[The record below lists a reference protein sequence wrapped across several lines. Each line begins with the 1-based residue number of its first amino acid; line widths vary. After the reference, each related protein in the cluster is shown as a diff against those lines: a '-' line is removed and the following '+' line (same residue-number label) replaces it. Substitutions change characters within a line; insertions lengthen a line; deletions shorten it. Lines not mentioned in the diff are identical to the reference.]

1 MGNQQV
7 ALATP
12 TTAWRA
18 FRPDDD
24 TVYSP
29 QKYRETEGIKD
40 CTGYTVSGGK
50 GKITG
55 TNDSGVAFSINNNAT
70 ITYQPGWKENM
81 PTGKYSVEG
90 WKGRSTNG
98 SVIYLGS
105 NMAYGSLPTIHT
117 GYLSFATAGGKV
129 TLDGDNGQRTMSFD
143 AGSEPTVTPEETTK
157 TFLVQSTVTPVQNFA
172 FDGMDDLDEIYEI

>member
-1 MGNQQV
+1 
-7 ALATP
+7 
-12 TTAWRA
+12 
-18 FRPDDD
+18 
-24 TVYSP
+24 
-29 QKYRETEGIKD
+29 
-40 CTGYTVSGGK
+40 
-50 GKITG
+50 
-55 TNDSGVAFSINNNAT
+55 
-70 ITYQPGWKENM
+70 M

-129 TLDGDNGQRTMSFD
+129 TLDGDKGQRTMSFD
-143 AGSEPTVTPEETTK
+143 AGSEPTVTSEETTK

-172 FDGMDDLDEIYEI
+172 FDGMDDLDEIYEV

>member
-1 MGNQQV
+1 MPPQRPHGGHPERMMIQS
-7 ALATP
+7 TP
-12 TTAWRA
+12 
-18 FRPDDD
+18 FL
-24 TVYSP
+24 
-29 QKYRETEGIKD
+29 KYRETEGRKD
-40 CTGYTVSGGK
+40 YTGYTVSGGK
-50 GKITG
+50 GKISG
-55 TNDSGVAFSINNNAT
+55 TNDAGVAFSINNNAT

-129 TLDGDNGQRTMSFD
+129 TLDGDKGQRTMSFD